1 MDLLMKNII
10 VGVALLLLAAC
21 NLIDEGETESGISGD
36 GVVAGSEQTHVGDGS
51 PSDWVSSSCRLVDGN
66 KKWRF
71 TSKYVFDVLEVDPEE
86 PNDIVRID
94 VLEQSFCEIDSETK
108 IAYTTK
114 NWLCKDDYVKIN
126 GSNCLITAITDDL

>member
-1 MDLLMKNII
+1 MKNFI
-10 VGVALLLLAAC
+10 VVIALLFLIAC

-51 PSDWVSSSCRLVDGN
+51 PSDWATSTCRLVDGYRI
-66 KKWRF
+66 WRF
-71 TSKYVFDVLEVDPEE
+71 TSKYVFDVLEVDPAE

-94 VLEQSFCEIDSETK
+94 ILEQSFCEIDEETK

-114 NWLCKDDYVKIN
+114 DWLCKSDYVKIN